1 MKALLVASDS
11 TIKDQLAPALH
22 ADRLNLQ
29 QASSLK
35 DALSV
40 CAAEKFSVVIA
51 DERLEDGSG
60 VDLAQRFRQEDID
73 WPVMLLMR
81 GASDADKIAALDVGV
96 DEIVDWPASA
106 ELVVAHVRSLIRRC
120 HPSESTRLQVGDLQ
134 FDLRS
139 LVVKR
144 DTHRFILTSREMAIL
159 EFLMRH
165 PHRLISRNELVDAI
179 WKANSAPESNV
190 VDVFIGRLRNKIDKP
205 FDKPYIHTVVGR
217 GYMLSDSR
225 PGA

>member
-1 MKALLVASDS
+1 MKALLVASN
-11 TIKDQLAPALH
+11 TEIQTQLGAALR
-22 ADRLNLQ
+22 ADRLTLQ
-29 QASSLK
+29 QSTGLQ
-35 DALSV
+35 DALAI
-40 CAAEKFSVVIA
+40 CGKEQFSVVISDHHLA
-51 DERLEDGSG
+51 DGSG
-60 VDLAQRFRQEDID
+60 TDLAQRFRQDDID
-73 WPVMLLMR
+73 WPVMLLMNN
-81 GASDADKIAALDVGV
+81 GTEAEKIAALDVGV
-96 DEIVDWPASA
+96 DEILAWPASS
-106 ELVVAHVRSLIRRC
+106 ELVLAHVRSLIRRC
-120 HPSESTRLQVGDLQ
+120 RPSESSRLQVGDLQ

-144 DTHRFILTSREMAIL
+144 DAQRFVLTSREMAIL

-165 PHRLISRNELVDAI
+165 PHRLITRSELVDAI

-225 PGA
+225 PGV